1 VTAEDIDSMLRKP
14 TQSGLADWAFI
25 GLLVALGVALAGN
38 LLVTGLETYMASGY
52 DWYAAHCP
60 EDRRA
65 RLRFEELL
73 FPRQGGIKMVGPDGQ
88 LASGNDWAVTRT
100 VPIATEVAA
109 CFPDR
114 LVGDKLLLPEDV
126 NPLIVQEA
134 ILAAFDVSQG
144 DRAASLARPAGSY
157 PMNTP
162 AAPCVL
168 AATTRVHRQS
178 LASVPPP
185 SPRCRGLLWR
195 HVRHWL
201 LVGWTPMLVFV
212 TLLLLARRRA
222 RRARGSN

>member
-1 VTAEDIDSMLRKP
+1 MLRNP

-25 GLLVALGVALAGN
+25 GLLVALGTALAGN
-38 LLVTGLETYMASGY
+38 LLMTGLETYMASGY
-52 DWYAAHCP
+52 DWYAARCP
-60 EDRRA
+60 EDYRV

-73 FPRQGGIKMVGPDGQ
+73 FPGRGGIGMVGPDGQ
-88 LASGNDWAVTRT
+88 PASGKDWAVPQP

-114 LVGDKLLLPEDV
+114 LAGDKLLLPEGV
-126 NPLIVQEA
+126 NPIVVREA

-144 DRAASLARPAGSY
+144 DRATSIAGRAGSY

-162 AAPCVL
+162 AAPCIL
-168 AATTRVHRQS
+168 AATTRVHRDA

-195 HVRHWL
+195 HFGHWL
-201 LVGWTPMLVFV
+201 LVGWTPVLVFV
-212 TLLLLARRRA
+212 ALLLLARRRA
-222 RRARGSN
+222 RRTTGAG